1 VPSLFRSSLV
11 YLVLNG
17 ISAFIPF
24 LLIPFYTTYLTPT
37 DFGYFT
43 SFQILTGLVSPFI
56 SFGLISYIEVTQ
68 QTFPED
74 DKKNI
79 VIISTIIFFINSFF
93 IFLLFFPLKN
103 IISSYIPV
111 NWLII
116 TSIMVVPLS
125 QNISQI
131 ILTIYQMKN
140 KVIEYLKFS
149 LFNLFLTTTLSITL
163 IYFINA
169 SWQGRVMGML
179 ISSIFLIIITLIL
192 MFRYIENIKIN
203 VSYLNIKRMLKFG
216 FPLVLSN
223 IFGFLLLMIDR
234 TILFAK
240 IGPNDTGLY
249 SLGFQISQIVLMSL
263 LSANTAFVPWL
274 YSQLKLNN
282 YLRNE
287 QVVKWSYLFILISIL
302 FSLVFGIIAPYFLK
316 YFINESFYGA
326 FKFILILS
334 LAQGVRSIYFVAINY
349 ISYSGKTKFILYSM
363 LISLCIYIPLAY
375 FFIDYFKSTGA
386 AYSVL
391 LSNLFSSLIVFHF
404 SRKAYKMP
412 WFNFKLFK

>member
-1 VPSLFRSSLV
+1 MSSIFRSSLV

-43 SFQILTGLVSPFI
+43 SFQILTGLISPFI

-68 QTFPED
+68 HTFQED

-79 VIISTIIFFINSFF
+79 VIISTIIFFINSFY
-93 IFLLFFPLKN
+93 IFLLIFPLKN

-111 NWLII
+111 NSLII
-116 TSIMVVPLS
+116 TSILAVPLS
-125 QNISQI
+125 QNISQV
-131 ILTIYQMKN
+131 ILTIYQMNN

-149 LFNLFLTTTLSITL
+149 LFNLFLSTTLSITF

-169 SWQGRVMGML
+169 SWQGRVLGML
-179 ISSIFLIIITLIL
+179 TSSFILIIISINL
-192 MFRYIENIKIN
+192 MFRYVENIKIN
-203 VSYLNIKRMLKFG
+203 VSYLRIKGMLKFG
-216 FPLVLSN
+216 FPLVLNN

-249 SLGFQISQIVLMSL
+249 SLGFQISQIVLLSL
-263 LSANTAFVPWL
+263 LSVNTAFVPWL

-282 YLRNE
+282 YLRNK
-287 QVVKWSYLFILISIL
+287 QIVKWSYLFIIFSIL
-302 FSLVFGIIAPYFLK
+302 FSLVFGIVTPYIFK

-334 LAQGVRSIYFVAINY
+334 LAQGFRSIYFVSINY
-349 ISYSGKTKFILYSM
+349 ISYSGKTKFTLYSM
-363 LISLCIYIPLAY
+363 LISLCIHIPLAY
-375 FFIDYFKSTGA
+375 LFIDYFKSTGA

-404 SRKAYKMP
+404 SRKAYDMP
-412 WFNFKLFK
+412 WFNFKLL